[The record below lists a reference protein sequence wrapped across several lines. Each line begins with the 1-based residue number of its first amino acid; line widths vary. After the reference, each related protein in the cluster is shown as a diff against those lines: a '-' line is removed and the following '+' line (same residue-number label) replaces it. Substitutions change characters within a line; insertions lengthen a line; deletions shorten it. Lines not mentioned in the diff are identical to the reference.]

1 MATGFSTN
9 SSNGGNGGHDD
20 GSLTVA
26 QIRAPSTPFDSDT
39 DPFSDFH
46 FSGREEV
53 VTVKDVEDIVE
64 AVKSSFAKFIEV
76 QRSYLDQQSSESST
90 DSSESKNASSAES
103 NSTSSQPSTTA
114 EHNDENDSS
123 SKGLTEAA
131 VSDIIEAIN
140 DKNESLNSEIQDSM
154 SEFKNGITSKLDSV
168 NNEIS
173 EKLIESSSNDGSKD
187 QKESTSS
194 PSDSS
199 NTGISAN
206 DMFKSFVEFMNGS
219 VDKIKNKV
227 DGLQESID
235 TISENKEETKNSD
248 SSKDVKTSSDSQ
260 QTAISTEI
268 TPIDIVGQENK
279 GISGRDNGS
288 RSTPTDGEN
297 KATTDVNAKSDKNL
311 TNSQE
316 IDSGNLVDRIGGY
329 FDKLFDDV
337 GKMFSSDASN
347 DKGMEETPSST
358 TSSSLSDVVNETN
371 RLTKLLK
378 TDIDGLS
385 KTIGEVSDNGIA
397 KSMVE
402 MMVQNSMLQMISS
415 NTVDGMS
422 SMMSKMVDDK
432 FGDVIRTI
440 NENSKTTST
449 VERDKNETSNNISD
463 NAEKSTNN
471 GLTANTTAIE
481 TGKPEIVD
489 ISKDG
494 ASSSADENTKSDSI
508 QSSTVNMSND
518 KNAVEKTNTPSVGE
532 AETKNGGGLL
542 NLIGDAF
549 DSFVSLFST
558 EKTKKV
564 ETSETTINSASNSDK
579 TDNEKVTVSQQMV
592 VVPELNDESKTVHE
606 PTVETE
612 VSNAVEKTT
621 TSLNTGVYSDSKSL
635 ELAIQR
641 AGLNNENVLHILDE
655 SYSDNEALLANFQEL
670 IDDFKENDKGV
681 EGATQLGNVKAE
693 DLLSYYL
700 SGRDDRIEE
709 MRRMN
714 EAIAAASA
722 SSDENGV
729 DNTDKTDST
738 KSKNGEKNGE
748 NVDGNVVGE
757 VLENRKIMIER
768 FDRLET
774 SLQSSSSSMPSTQ
787 TIYMPIPDTKFEVDR
802 IG

>member
-90 DSSESKNASSAES
+90 DSSESKNTSSAES
-103 NSTSSQPSTTA
+103 NLTPSQPSTTA
-114 EHNDENDSS
+114 ENNDENDSS
-123 SKGLTEAA
+123 SNGLTEAA
-131 VSDIIEAIN
+131 VSDIIEAIS
-140 DKNESLNSEIQDSM
+140 DKNESLNSEIRDSM
-154 SEFKNGITSKLDSV
+154 TEFKNGITSKLDLV

-173 EKLIESSSNDGSKD
+173 EKLIESSSNDGNKD

-194 PSDSS
+194 PSNSS

-206 DMFKSFVEFMNGS
+206 DMFKSFVEFMTGS

-235 TISENKEETKNSD
+235 TLSENKEETQNSD
-248 SSKDVKTSSDSQ
+248 SLKDAKTSSDSQ
-260 QTAISTEI
+260 QTTISTEI

-279 GISGRDNGS
+279 S
-288 RSTPTDGEN
+288 
-297 KATTDVNAKSDKNL
+297 TTDVNAKSDKKS

-316 IDSGNLVDRIGGY
+316 IDSDNLVDRIGGY
-329 FDKLFDDV
+329 FDKLFNDV

-378 TDIDGLS
+378 IDIDGLS
-385 KTIGEVSDNGIA
+385 KTIGKVSDNGIA

-432 FGDVIRTI
+432 FGNVIRTI

-449 VERDKNETSNNISD
+449 VERDNNETSNNSSD

-532 AETKNGGGLL
+532 AESKNGGGLL
-542 NLIGDAF
+542 NFIGDAF

-564 ETSETTINSASNSDK
+564 ETTETTINSASNSDK

-612 VSNAVEKTT
+612 VFNAVEKTT

-670 IDDFKENDKGV
+670 IDGFKENDKGV

-722 SSDENGV
+722 SPDENGV